1 MLTFPHNPQFDKMT
15 KETEH
20 IRFWG
25 RKFGAL
31 LAVGTQTAWGAA
43 ILAAIAAVVI
53 FPHAANAADWQGTA
67 GGQMDDP
74 AKWGLEAFGSSDT
87 LYVNSYQSAPLSI
100 GEDWSPYRLF
110 IQAQGVGTNI
120 IDLQGRSLLVS
131 NRIFFENGTTV
142 MLTNGT
148 LGVVANGDRLFV
160 GDGTKGGNTLIV
172 HGPDAEVR
180 GGIATGD
187 ASRYM
192 VIGQKS
198 SFNKL
203 IVRKGGRLRGN
214 FRFAGDSIKATNN
227 LVLVTDPGSSFCS
240 NEGTRNVQI
249 GTIGG
254 YNAVVVSNQAVFVAS
269 NGVHMAPYTLN
280 SSSQNLGV
288 SPGNRFEITDNAT
301 ATVMGRLIVGR
312 AGPSNV
318 CTVSRG
324 GRLNLSGDMLYVGQ
338 QDGAVSNAVGNLMHV
353 MPGGTVDYRSTG
365 YTGIVVGEKAGADDN
380 TLLVEG
386 VFEVTNG
393 ISGGRTGVGMFS
405 ASNRLIVA
413 NGGSFSI
420 RSDLRNLLVGGEN
433 GSSVATSYG
442 NLLAVT
448 NGGVL
453 SLCATQ
459 NESRVWIGAHGR
471 NSGLICDAGT
481 LDMPK
486 WYLIIGGY
494 LSASNAWGRIVN
506 GSNVEVGRLIVS
518 DKTPNCSLV
527 VSNSTINIT
536 WGSFDVAYSAAD
548 LAASVPSMPTNVLVR
563 IGGTNTSIRVFSQ
576 FRLTNDAT
584 LEFGI
589 PAMQPMAS
597 PVIRCQAFNTT
608 NRTFERKPTLRVTL
622 DAEQRIGQRVTLIET
637 TNDITDANWNNLVID
652 VPEGVTITREA
663 KKIVATVRSTLGTM
677 LIIR

>member
-1 MLTFPHNPQFDKMT
+1 MAKVAKQA
-15 KETEH
+15 
-20 IRFWG
+20 RFSW
-25 RKFGAL
+25 RKLAAL
-31 LAVGTQTAWGAA
+31 FALGTQMAWGAA
-43 ILAAIAAVVI
+43 ILAAIATVVA
-53 FPHAANAADWQGTA
+53 FPQVANAADWQGTA

-87 LYVNSYQSAPLSI
+87 LNVNSYQSAPLSI
-100 GEDWSPYRLF
+100 GADWSPYRLF
-110 IQAQGVGTNI
+110 LQAQGTGTNV

-131 NRIFFENGTTV
+131 NRLFFEKGTTV

-160 GDGTKGGNTLIV
+160 GDGTVGGNTLIV
-172 HGPDAEVR
+172 DGPDAEVR

-187 ASRYM
+187 AAKYM
-192 VIGQKS
+192 VVGQKS
-198 SFNKL
+198 SFNQV
-203 IVRKGGRLRGN
+203 IIRNGGRLRGN
-214 FRFAGDSIKATNN
+214 FRFAGDSNTATNN

-249 GTIGG
+249 GNIGG
-254 YNAVVVSNQAVFVAS
+254 YNAVVVSNQATFVAS
-269 NGVHMAPYTLN
+269 NGVFLAPYTLN
-280 SSSQNLGV
+280 SSAQDRGV

-312 AGPSNV
+312 DGPSNV

-324 GRLNLSGDMLYVGQ
+324 GRLNLRGDMLFVGQ
-338 QDGAVSNAVGNLMHV
+338 QDNAVANAVGNLMHV
-353 MPGGTVDYRSTG
+353 KSDGTVDYRSAG
-365 YTGIVVGEKAGADDN
+365 AAGIVVGEKAGGDGN

-386 VFEVTNG
+386 VFNVTNNS
-393 ISGGRTGVGMFS
+393 SGSRVGVGMTS
-405 ASNRLIVA
+405 ASNRLVVA
-413 NGGSFSI
+413 NGGHLSFL
-420 RSDLRNLLVGGEN
+420 SDLRNLHVGGEN
-433 GSSVATSYG
+433 GTTAATAYG

-471 NSGLICDAGT
+471 NSGFICDAGT

-494 LSASNAWGRIVN
+494 LGSSNAWGRIVN

-527 VSNSTINIT
+527 VSNSSVNVT
-536 WGSFDVAYSAAD
+536 WGTFDVAYSAFD
-548 LAASVPSMPTNVLVR
+548 PDAASLPSVPTNVLVR

-589 PAMQPMAS
+589 PTMQPMAS

-663 KKIVATVRSTLGTM
+663 KKIVATVASTLGTM

>member
-1 MLTFPHNPQFDKMT
+1 MPNLCKSDYTTGLK
-15 KETEH
+15 
-20 IRFWG
+20 
-25 RKFGAL
+25 
-31 LAVGTQTAWGAA
+31 
-43 ILAAIAAVVI
+43 
-53 FPHAANAADWQGTA
+53 
-67 GGQMDDP
+67 P
-74 AKWGLEAFGSSDT
+74 A
-87 LYVNSYQSAPLSI
+87 
-100 GEDWSPYRLF
+100 
-110 IQAQGVGTNI
+110 
-120 IDLQGRSLLVS
+120 
-131 NRIFFENGTTV
+131 FFEKGTTV

-254 YNAVVVSNQAVFVAS
+254 YNSVVVSNQAVFVAS
-269 NGVHMAPYTLN
+269 NGVHMAPYTLS

-365 YTGIVVGEKAGADDN
+365 STGIVVGEKAGADDN

-393 ISGGRTGVGMFS
+393 ISGGRTGIGMAS

-413 NGGSFSI
+413 NGGSLSF
-420 RSDLRNLLVGGEN
+420 RSDMRNLHVGGEN
-433 GSSVATSYG
+433 GSSAATAYG

-459 NESRVWIGAHGR
+459 NESRVWIGANGR

-506 GSNVEVGRLIVS
+506 GSKVEVGRLIVS
-518 DKTPNCSLV
+518 DKTPNSSLV

-563 IGGTNTSIRVFSQ
+563 IGGTNTSICTGYV

-597 PVIRCQAFNTT
+597 PVIRCQSFDTT

-622 DAEQRIGQRVTLIET
+622 DNEQRIGQRVTLIET
-637 TNDITDANWNNLVID
+637 TNDITDANWNNLNIE

-663 KKIVATVRSTLGTM
+663 KKIVATVSSTLGTM